1 MYFWNIYGHVNIIS
15 LFTNSQS
22 CTSCIIKLKLKLLL
36 SVHQMGSINN
46 DILDEFSIVDKYVQI
61 TINILHSLKQ
71 VNT

>member
-1 MYFWNIYGHVNIIS
+1 
-15 LFTNSQS
+15 
-22 CTSCIIKLKLKLLL
+22 
-36 SVHQMGSINN
+36 MGSLNN

>member
-1 MYFWNIYGHVNIIS
+1 
-15 LFTNSQS
+15 
-22 CTSCIIKLKLKLLL
+22 
-36 SVHQMGSINN
+36 MGSINN